1 MAEATEKAKV
11 ARQASAQVGLA
22 SLEVRNAALGAMANA
37 LREHAAEI
45 VAQNELDMQAA
56 RGKGTSE
63 SLLDRLML
71 DEGRV
76 RDMADALDDL
86 VRLPDPLNQVQV
98 ERTLYN
104 DLRLRRV
111 SVPLGVV
118 AVVYEARPNVT
129 ADAAGIALKSG
140 NAVVLRGGSLAEHS
154 NKVVADILHEAAI
167 SAGLPQGCIQC
178 IESTDRSQTDE
189 LMSLHG
195 IVDVLVPRGGAG
207 LIQHCVEHAKVPVI
221 ETGTGNCHVYVHAS
235 ADLKKAHD
243 IVMNAKCR
251 RYGVCNAAETLLVD
265 ASIAQEFLP
274 GVLADLA
281 QKGVQ
286 LHCDE
291 QSYEIALA
299 AAPAG
304 VDDAVAAMGLTH
316 ATEED
321 WATEYLAPEIAVR
334 CMGGVDEAIEHV
346 NRYSTHHSEAIVATD
361 AQAIQAFEQRVDAA
375 AVYANAS
382 TAFTDG
388 GQFGLGAEIGI
399 STQKLHVR
407 GPFALEALTSYKYIV
422 EGDGQVR
429 A

>member
-1 MAEATEKAKV
+1 MGEATEKAKT
-11 ARQASAQVGLA
+11 ARAASAGVGLA
-22 SLEVRNAALGAMANA
+22 SEDVRNAALIEMAKA
-37 LREHAAEI
+37 LRENAALVVGEN
-45 VAQNELDMQAA
+45 ARDMEAA
-56 RGKGTSE
+56 RAKGAKE

-76 RDMADALDDL
+76 NDIADALEDL
-86 VRLPDPLNQVQV
+86 VKLPDPLGQVQV
-98 ERTLYN
+98 ERELYN
-104 DLRLRRV
+104 GLQLRRV

-129 ADAAGIALKSG
+129 ADAAGIALKAG

-154 NKVVADILHEAAI
+154 NKVIADVLHAAAVR
-167 SAGLPQGCIQC
+167 AGLPEGCVQC
-178 IESTDRSQTDE
+178 IESTDRAQTDE

-195 IVDVLVPRGGAG
+195 VVDVLVPRGGAG
-207 LIQHCVEHAKVPVI
+207 LISHCVETSKVPVI

-235 ADLKKAHD
+235 ADLDKAHD

-265 ASIAQEFLP
+265 ETVADAFLP
-274 GVLADLA
+274 RVLASLAEKGVL
-281 QKGVQ
+281 
-286 LHCDE
+286 LHLDE
-291 QSYEIALA
+291 R
-299 AAPAG
+299 AG
-304 VDDAVAAMGLTH
+304 AVAAASGLSFEL

-321 WATEYLAPEIAVR
+321 WETEYLAPEIAVR
-334 CMGGVDEAIEHV
+334 CVAGVDDAIGHV
-346 NRYSTHHSEAIVATD
+346 NRYTTHHSEAIVASD
-361 AQAIQAFEQRVDAA
+361 QAAVAAFEQRVDAA
-375 AVYANAS
+375 VVYANAS

-407 GPFALEALTSYKYIV
+407 GPLALEALTSYKYIV

>member
-1 MAEATEKAKV
+1 MGEATEKAKA
-11 ARQASAQVGLA
+11 ARAASAGVGLA
-22 SLEVRNAALGAMANA
+22 SAEVRNAALVEMAKAMRANA
-37 LREHAAEI
+37 ALI
-45 VAQNELDMQAA
+45 VSENARDMEAA
-56 RGKGTSE
+56 RAKGTKE

-76 RDMADALDDL
+76 NDIADALEDL
-86 VRLPDPLNQVQV
+86 VKLPDPLGQVQV
-98 ERTLYN
+98 ERELYN
-104 DLRLRRV
+104 GLQLRRV

-129 ADAAGIALKSG
+129 ADAAGIALKAG

-154 NKVVADILHEAAI
+154 NKVIADVLHAAAVR
-167 SAGLPQGCIQC
+167 AGLPEGCVQC
-178 IESTDRSQTDE
+178 IESTDRAQTDE

-207 LIQHCVEHAKVPVI
+207 LINHCVETSKVPVI
-221 ETGTGNCHVYVHAS
+221 ETGTGNCHVYVHES
-235 ADLKKAHD
+235 ADLGKAHG

-265 ASIAQEFLP
+265 EAVADAFLP
-274 GVLADLA
+274 GVLASLA
-281 QKGVQ
+281 EKGVL
-286 LHCDE
+286 LHLDE
-291 QSYEIALA
+291 RAGAIA
-299 AAPAG
+299 AAS
-304 VDDAVAAMGLTH
+304 GLEFEL
-316 ATEED
+316 ATEHD
-321 WATEYLAPEIAVR
+321 WETEYLAPEIAVR
-334 CMGGVDEAIEHV
+334 CVTGVNEAIDHV
-346 NRYSTHHSEAIVATD
+346 NRYTTHHSEAIVATD
-361 AQAIQAFEQRVDAA
+361 RAVVAAFEQRVDAA
-375 AVYANAS
+375 VVYANAS